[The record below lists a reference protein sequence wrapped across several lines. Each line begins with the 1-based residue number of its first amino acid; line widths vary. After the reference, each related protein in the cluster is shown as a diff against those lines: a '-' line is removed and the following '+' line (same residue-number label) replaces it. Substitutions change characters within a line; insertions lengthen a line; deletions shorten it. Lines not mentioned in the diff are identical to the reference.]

1 MRKVMIGFVV
11 LLVLGTILY
20 LRFRSPRA
28 PIGVAYAGNR
38 DVTLWSS
45 TAQVREAVATLKYGD
60 RLEILQ
66 RSQDE
71 VQVRTAKKVV
81 GWTEGSNLLSADV
94 WEKARDLETR
104 VAASPVEAIGQT
116 HAISNLRVEAGRDSP
131 RIQQLSKSIPLDLF
145 ARAVVNAPAPSSLA
159 QTATANPPASS
170 EAAPA
175 EAKKE
180 DWWLVRAHLPDQTT
194 VTGWLLGRFVDLD
207 VPAPLPD
214 YASSA
219 GMRILAWFELARVAD
234 SSGAMKPQYLVV
246 GSRGPEGQSCD
257 FTLMR
262 VYTWGK
268 QRERYETA
276 YVESDLCGMLPVK
289 VTPAVT
295 PRSDVTFSFHDS
307 SGGSAETRTYVMHQ
321 TVVKRVREPGSS
333 PARRKDAHG

>member
-11 LLVLGTILY
+11 LLVVGAILY
-20 LRFRSPRA
+20 FRFRSSRA

-45 TAQVREAVATLKYGD
+45 TAQVREAVAMLKYGD

-71 VQVRTAKKVV
+71 VQVRTAKKVI
-81 GWTEGSNLLSADV
+81 GWTEESNLLSADV
-94 WEKARDLETR
+94 WEKARDLEAR
-104 VAASPVEAIGQT
+104 AAVSPVEARGHT
-116 HAISNLRVEAGRDSP
+116 HAISNLRVDAGRDSP
-131 RIQQLSKSIPLDLF
+131 RIQQLSKAVPLELY
-145 ARAVVNAPAPSSLA
+145 ARAVVNAPAPAAPA
-159 QTATANPPASS
+159 QSTAANAPPAP
-170 EAAPA
+170 EAAPP
-175 EAKKE
+175 EVKKE
-180 DWWLVRAHLPDQTT
+180 DWWLVRARLPDQAT
-194 VTGWLLGRFVDLD
+194 VSGWILSRFVDLD

-219 GMRILAWFELARVAD
+219 GMRIVAWFELARVAD
-234 SSGAMKPQYLVV
+234 TPGTTRPQFLVV
-246 GSRGPEGQSCD
+246 GSRGPEGQPCD

-276 YVESDLCGMLPVK
+276 YVESNLCGTLPVK
-289 VTPAVT
+289 VTQAAT
-295 PRSDVTFSFHDS
+295 PRSDVTFSFQDS
-307 SGGSAETRTYVMHQ
+307 SGGSAETRAYVMHQ

-333 PARRKDAHG
+333 PSRRKNAHG

>member
-1 MRKVMIGFVV
+1 MRKVLIGFIV
-11 LLVLGTILY
+11 LLVVGAILY
-20 LRFRSPRA
+20 FRFRSPRA

-38 DVTLWSS
+38 DVTLWST
-45 TAQVREAVATLKYGD
+45 TAQVREAVATVKYGD
-60 RLEILQ
+60 RLEILE

-71 VQVRTAKKVV
+71 VRVRTAKKVV
-81 GWTEGSNLLSADV
+81 GWTEESNLLSADV

-104 VAASPVEAIGQT
+104 AAASPVEAIGRT

-131 RIQQLSKSIPLDLF
+131 RIQQLSKAVPLELF
-145 ARAVVNAPAPSSLA
+145 ARAVVNAPVPAAPA
-159 QTATANPPASS
+159 QNVAANAPPAP
-170 EAAPA
+170 EAAPP

-194 VTGWLLGRFVDLD
+194 VSGWILGRFVDLD

-219 GMRILAWFELARVAD
+219 GMRIVAWFELARVAD
-234 SSGAMKPQYLVV
+234 ISGATKPQYLVV
-246 GSRGPEGQSCD
+246 GSRGPEGQPCD

-276 YVESDLCGMLPVK
+276 YVESNLCGMLPVK
-289 VTPAVT
+289 IAQAGT
-295 PRSDVTFSFHDS
+295 PRGDVTFSFQDS
-307 SGGSAETRTYVMHQ
+307 SQGAAETRNYVMHQ
-321 TVVKRVREPGSS
+321 TVVKRLREPGSA
-333 PARRKDAHG
+333 PARRKNAHG